1 MKRCFIS
8 AAMALSFMLSA
19 ISVTHAQIDPF
30 KICFTDGFGYL
41 WKFSLTNDGADPA
54 FYTGQ
59 GTCTIEDGEVWFA
72 AGTGYFPDGPLASG
86 SINLRAVNP
95 YPRNCA
101 IYADS
106 FAYTGSGVGALT
118 SAGITKWSGSGSWIN
133 YCFGSTYSSGTW
145 SAAGSKK
152 ECTMLYGG
160 SRPLGSNTVT
170 PAKTSTATSKVQ
182 LRATPNPMVNST
194 NIQYILNKQSQV
206 SITIYNMM
214 NQPVIVLVNSIQTAG
229 KYSVSWNG
237 LDATGLLAPN
247 GIYKVVAVADGVKS
261 STTLQIV
268 R

>member
-8 AAMALSFMLSA
+8 TAMVLCFLFSA
-19 ISVTHAQIDPF
+19 ISVTKAQIDPF

-59 GTCTIEDGEVWFA
+59 GTCTLDDGSVWFA
-72 AGTGYFPDGPLASG
+72 AGTGYFPDGPLTIG
-86 SINLRAVNP
+86 SVDLRAVNP
-95 YPRNCA
+95 FPNNCA
-101 IYADS
+101 SFADS
-106 FAYTGSGVGALT
+106 FVYAGTGVGALT
-118 SAGITKWSGSGSWIN
+118 GAGITKWSGSGSWVN
-133 YCFGSTYSSGTW
+133 YCFGSAASSGTW

-152 ECTMLYGG
+152 DCKLLAGG
-160 SRPLGSNTVT
+160 RPLGGNGIT
-170 PAKTSTATSKVQ
+170 PAKSSTIASKVQ
-182 LRATPNPMVNST
+182 VRATPNPMVNST
-194 NIQYILNKQSQV
+194 SIQYKLNKQSQV

-214 NQPVIVLVNSIQTAG
+214 NQPVIVLVNSIQAAG
-229 KYSVSWNG
+229 NYSVSWNG

-247 GIYKVVAVADGVKS
+247 GIYKIVAVADGVTS